1 VRPEGLESIESQT
14 VLPSPPAV
22 ALLERLPPIYAVALA
37 VVAGDALGN
46 FRVAIPLSFAL
57 AVASLSL
64 GAFLAARRTLGLAAA
79 YVAIALAASVAVA
92 NVLEPPRKPH
102 SVATMANG
110 SRVTIEGYL
119 YRESE
124 HEPYGDRLYV
134 EVQRAAAQGRT
145 MLASSGNVRVAV
157 IGGGVFRLGDEI
169 RLSARLHFPRNY
181 GNPSEFDYS
190 GLMAREGIDATMTAP
205 KKSLGTPRFQI
216 VGHRSRFPASQIESI
231 RIHIGE
237 FFDRNL
243 AYPENAEMRAL
254 VIGDRGEIGEPLRN
268 TFARTG
274 MAHLLVI
281 SGLHLSIV
289 AAAMFAAVRL
299 AMMLLPGLANR
310 GYANKVAA
318 LAAMLAVCAY
328 ASIAGHHVSTVRAL
342 VMVLA
347 YMMAVAID
355 RSREAIAS
363 LALAAIVICVALPG
377 STADIG
383 FQLSFASVIA
393 IVLGMRRFAA
403 WFARRKRVGM
413 LRGEPSLARWRLL
426 EVGTGYLVVSFW
438 AMAGTAPLTAYHFNQ
453 FAIVGVVANAAV
465 VPIMAFGA
473 TVSGLIAA
481 ALSFASES
489 AARPFLLFGASAL
502 AAGNWL
508 AAWFVDWPLAW
519 FRIFTPTIL
528 ELTIAYALLTIWLLA
543 PLAAPIRG
551 KRSRDDQARENV
563 VDDPPVRRGFGWRAR
578 CVVGL
583 ALVLMVDAGYW
594 TYERFF
600 NPDLRVTFLA
610 VGEGDGAVVR
620 FPGSRVMVIDA
631 GGSYGGF
638 DAGERIVAPY
648 LWSQKIM
655 HVDYIA
661 LSHADIDHFG
671 GLDFIAMNF
680 APRAFWTTGVPSLD
694 LGYGRLMD
702 DLERAKIPLVL
713 VRETAPVAA
722 VGGVTVSSLN
732 GGSGVARTQ
741 NNTSMVLRFSFGGA
755 SLLFTGDIESAGE
768 RAMLAN
774 GADLHATVLKVPH
787 HGSATSS
794 CAAFVA
800 GVRPQVAVISDGY
813 LNSFHFPAPVVVE
826 RYVEAGAILVRT
838 DLDGAVMVDATPDSV
853 TVRAFNSAGASI
865 RIVPAA
871 LPGKTAPT
879 PEQLIRTRVQ
889 SEM

>member
-1 VRPEGLESIESQT
+1 MRKECVLIAAGALSVRGSISRPVALESTRRREI
-14 VLPSPPAV
+14 
-22 ALLERLPPIYAVALA
+22 LPPIPAVSL
-37 VVAGDALGN
+37 VDRVAPIYLVAIAIVTGDALGN
-46 FRVAIPLSFAL
+46 FHVATPPWLASTFAL
-57 AVASLSL
+57 VAL
-64 GAFLAARRTLGLAAA
+64 GAFLSSRRALGLSTTFL
-79 YVAIALAASVAVA
+79 AIVLAANVAVA

-102 SVATMANG
+102 SVAAMVEG
-110 SRVTIEGYL
+110 SRVTIEGRV
-119 YRESE
+119 YRETE
-124 HEPYGDRLYV
+124 HEAYGDRIYV
-134 EVQRAAAQGRT
+134 KVTRAAEQGGT
-145 MLASSGNVRVAV
+145 MSESSGNVRIAV
-157 IGGGVFRLGDEI
+157 LGFSAFKLGDEI
-169 RLSARLHFPRNY
+169 RLTARIHFPRNY
-181 GNPSEFDYS
+181 GNPGEFDYV
-190 GLMAREGIDATMTAP
+190 GLMARDGIDATMTAP
-205 KKSLGTPRFQI
+205 KNSLGSARFQLI
-216 VGHRSRFPASQIESI
+216 GHRSIFPASQIESI
-231 RIHIGE
+231 RTHIGG

-254 VIGDRGEIGEPLRN
+254 VIGDQGEIGDPLRQ

-318 LAAMLAVCAY
+318 LAAMIAVCAY

-342 VMVLA
+342 TMVLA
-347 YMMAVAID
+347 YMLAVAID

-403 WFARRKRVGM
+403 WFARRKRLGR
-413 LRGEPSLARWRLL
+413 LRGEPSSPRWRYL
-426 EVGTGYLVVSFW
+426 EAPAGYLAVSFW
-438 AMAGTAPLTAYHFNQ
+438 AMVGTAPLTAYHFNQ
-453 FAIVGVVANAAV
+453 FAIVGIVANAVV

-481 ALSFASES
+481 GVSFFSEP
-489 AARPFLLFGASAL
+489 AARPILLFGGSAL

-528 ELTIAYALLTIWLLA
+528 ELTIAYAFLALWLLA
-543 PLAAPIRG
+543 PLAVAITG
-551 KRSRDDQARENV
+551 KRSRAEIPGNTT
-563 VDDPPVRRGFGWRAR
+563 RRKFGWRSRFVIA
-578 CVVGL
+578 L
-583 ALVLMVDAGYW
+583 AAVLTIDAGYW
-594 TYERFF
+594 IYDRFY
-600 NPDLRVTFLA
+600 NPDLRVTFLS

-620 FPGSRVMVIDA
+620 FPGSRVMLIDG

-661 LSHADIDHFG
+661 LSHPDLDHFG

-680 APRAFWTTGVPSLD
+680 APRAFWTTGVSSLD
-694 LGYGRLMD
+694 VSYSRFMD
-702 DLERAKIPLVL
+702 DLERSRIPMVQVL
-713 VRETAPVAA
+713 KKAPLAGI
-722 VGGVTVSSLN
+722 GGVAISSLN
-732 GGSGVARTQ
+732 GDAAVAKSH
-741 NNTSMVLRFSFGGA
+741 NNSSMVLRFSFG
-755 SLLFTGDIESAGE
+755 STSILFTGDIESAGE
-768 RAMLAN
+768 RALIEN
-774 GADLHATVLKVPH
+774 RGDLHATILKVPH

-794 CAAFVA
+794 TAAFIAAVH
-800 GVRPQVAVISDGY
+800 PETAVISDGY
-813 LNSFHFPAPVVVE
+813 LNNFHFPAAAVVE
-826 RYVEAGAILVRT
+826 RYVEAGAILMRT
-838 DLDGAVMVDATPDSV
+838 DLDGAVMVDASPNRM
-853 TVRAFNSAGASI
+853 TVRTFRGRPGSTI
-865 RIVPAA
+865 RIVPAVSGA
-871 LPGKTAPT
+871 AGH
-879 PEQLIRTRVQ
+879 
-889 SEM
+889 